1 MIAYLVGTLM
11 CLCLEMPVS
20 ALQKLMVPQLN
31 KNNSRVNQS
40 SEKSLETLDL
50 DDFESRNK
58 MRMSIT
64 SKL

>member
-1 MIAYLVGTLM
+1 MAYLAGTII

-20 ALQKLMVPQLN
+20 ALQKLMVPQLS
-31 KNNSRVNQS
+31 KNNSRINQS

-58 MRMSIT
+58 LRMSIT